1 MKTTALHAINGYANL
16 GGRTRSTIKFEATAH
31 RKKEHQMT
39 ATKQSYN
46 HLEQL
51 CRFENAQETIG
62 FMIAK
67 RSEWIHQEEQKP
79 NPNPN
84 KIEQWTAETFAFED
98 ERMAMRLHDDEAI
111 NRVLSTY
118 SPIIKADNERA
129 R

>member
-1 MKTTALHAINGYANL
+1 
-16 GGRTRSTIKFEATAH
+16 
-31 RKKEHQMT
+31 MT